1 MTPPRQTPERD
12 DTPPT
17 AIPDDDSVVMDA
29 EDVHVLLHVTLETIH
44 RWEESTDILG
54 NEDAHQYLLRL
65 TQALTILTQA
75 QLRQMG
81 PLVQDKRDD
90 DTAAEAWKDARWR
103 ARWEASRRRPGG
115 QEVSGTD

>member
-1 MTPPRQTPERD
+1 MTTSRPPRD
-12 DTPPT
+12 DIPPT
-17 AIPDDDSVVMDA
+17 AIPDDDAVTMDA
-29 EDVHVLLHVTLETIH
+29 EDVYALLHVTLETVSQ
-44 RWEESTDILG
+44 WEESTDILG

-65 TQALTILTQA
+65 TSALTILTKA

-81 PLVQDKRDD
+81 PLAQAKRDD

-115 QEVSGTD
+115 